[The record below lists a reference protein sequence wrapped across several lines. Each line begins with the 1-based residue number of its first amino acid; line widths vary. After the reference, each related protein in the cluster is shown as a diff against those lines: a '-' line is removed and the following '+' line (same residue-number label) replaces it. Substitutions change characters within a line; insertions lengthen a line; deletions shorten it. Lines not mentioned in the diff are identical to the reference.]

1 MKQQT
6 TYTLQ
11 RGNIRFVAGLHWQ
24 YLPLRGRRNMRL
36 RAKEA
41 HATHWASLPTGDDQ
55 AQGTLLGT
63 AIITDKA
70 TRKSGRLASMALAVL
85 PALPEACYGV
95 FPLPNG
101 QYWFVAVSDGM
112 LSPFGDIVGDEVTIR
127 TAVSNF
133 LDITPTP
140 ATPATPAANWSIYA
154 PSGFFPDKEVDDK
167 ELYALIDN
175 KIGLR
180 RARLYQTH
188 NPQALWLWSIA
199 AVALAAGYVGYSVW
213 ETHQEEARIA
223 VAQAALMAR
232 QQLEK
237 QAPAD
242 NLKPW
247 AIQPRFPPMLNACSH
262 VWKDA
267 QISIAGWVFN
277 TATCD
282 ADGKITLHYTLPP
295 GGTVGDFALRLP
307 VLYGSDI
314 QPVFNIPG
322 SADDAAFSLPVLLS
336 PPEKP
341 ETLLPGNQQIQH
353 LTSYAQRINAR
364 LRLSEMDASTQLTQG
379 NVQNLPWRTYSFT
392 FITDIPPDRL
402 FAPTRFNSS
411 GIRASSITTTLKNN
425 RLEYTIEGLLY
436 ANR

>member
-11 RGNIRFVAGLHWQ
+11 NGKVWLVAGLHWQ
-24 YLPLRGRRNMRL
+24 YLPLRGRRSMRM

-41 HATHWASLPTGDDQ
+41 NASHWAALSIGDGQ

-63 AIITDKA
+63 VTLSDKSSRTKGQHA
-70 TRKSGRLASMALAVL
+70 LASMALAVM
-85 PALPEACYGV
+85 PVLPEACYGV
-95 FPLPNG
+95 FPLADD
-101 QYWFVAVSDGM
+101 QYWFVAISDGM
-112 LSPFGDIVGDEVTIR
+112 LSPFGDIVGDDAAIR

-133 LDITPTP
+133 LQITSAPT
-140 ATPATPAANWSIYA
+140 AGWTVYA
-154 PSGFFPDKEVDDK
+154 PSGFFPDKETDDK
-167 ELYALIDN
+167 ALSALIDN

-180 RARLYQTH
+180 RARLSKTH
-188 NPQALWLWSIA
+188 NPQLLWLWGIA
-199 AVALAAGYVGYSVW
+199 VVALGSGYAGYTVW
-213 ETHQEEARIA
+213 QTHLEEARIA
-223 VAQAALMAR
+223 AAQAALMAR
-232 QQLEK
+232 QQLEQ

-247 AIQPRFPPMLNACSH
+247 AMQPKFPSMLSACSS

-282 ADGKITLHYTLPP
+282 AHGKIILHYTLPN

-314 QPVFNIPG
+314 EPVFNIPG
-322 SADDAAFSLPVLLS
+322 SADDASFALTVPLSLPET
-336 PPEKP
+336 PEV
-341 ETLLPGNQQIQH
+341 LLPGNQQIQH

-364 LRLSEMDASTQLTQG
+364 LRLSETDTATQLTQG
-379 NVQNLPWRTYSFT
+379 DIQNLPWRTYSFT

-402 FAPTRFNSS
+402 FAPTRFNSR

>member
-11 RGNIRFVAGLHWQ
+11 SGSTWLVAGLHWQ
-24 YLPLRGRRNMRL
+24 YLPLRGSRSMRM

-41 HATHWASLPTGDDQ
+41 NASHWAALPTGDGQ

-63 AIITDKA
+63 VDISDKA
-70 TRKSGRLASMALAVL
+70 VRKGGRHTLVSMALAVL
-85 PALPEACYGV
+85 PALSEACYGI
-95 FPLPNG
+95 FPLPDG

-112 LSPFGDIVGDEVTIR
+112 LSPFGDIVGNDAAIR

-133 LDITPTP
+133 LQITSAPTSGW
-140 ATPATPAANWSIYA
+140 TVYA
-154 PSGFFPDKEVDDK
+154 PPGFFPDDK
-167 ELYALIDN
+167 EAEGKALSTLIDN
-175 KIGLR
+175 KVGLR
-180 RARLYQTH
+180 RARLSKTH
-188 NPQALWLWSIA
+188 NPQVLWIWGIVVVVLG
-199 AVALAAGYVGYSVW
+199 AGYTGYSAW
-213 ETHQEEARIA
+213 QTHQEDAHIA
-223 VAQAALMAR
+223 AAQAALMAR
-232 QQLEK
+232 QQREQ

-247 AIQPRFPPMLNACSH
+247 ATQPRFPTMLSACSS

-282 ADGKITLHYTLPP
+282 AQGKITLHYTLPN
-295 GGTVGDFALRLP
+295 GGTVGDFALSLP
-307 VLYGSDI
+307 ALYGSDI
-314 QPVFNIPG
+314 EPMFNIPG
-322 SADDAAFSLPVLLS
+322 SADDASFALPVSLA
-336 PPEKP
+336 PPEHP
-341 ETLLPGNQQIQH
+341 ERLLPGNQQIQH

-364 LRLSEMDASTQLTQG
+364 LRLSEMDAATQLTQG
-379 NVQNLPWRTYSFT
+379 DVQNLPWRTYSFT

-402 FAPTRFNSS
+402 FAPTRFNSR

>member
-11 RGNIRFVAGLHWQ
+11 NGKIWLVAGLNWQ
-24 YLPLRGRRNMRL
+24 YLPLRGSRSMRM

-41 HATHWASLPTGDDQ
+41 NASHWAALPTGDGQ

-63 AIITDKA
+63 VAISDKVLGQH
-70 TRKSGRLASMALAVL
+70 SLASMALAVL
-85 PALPEACYGV
+85 PVLPEACYGV
-95 FPLPNG
+95 FTLPDD
-101 QYWFVAVSDGM
+101 QYWFVAIRDGM
-112 LSPFGDIVGDEVTIR
+112 LSPFGDIVGDDTAIR

-133 LDITPTP
+133 LQITSAPT
-140 ATPATPAANWSIYA
+140 AGWTVYA
-154 PSGFFPDKEVDDK
+154 PSGFFPDKDAEDK
-167 ELYALIDN
+167 ALSTLFDS
-175 KIGLR
+175 KVSLR
-180 RARLYQTH
+180 RARLSKTH
-188 NPQALWLWSIA
+188 NPQVLWLWGIA
-199 AVALAAGYVGYSVW
+199 VVTLGVGYAGYSAW
-213 ETHQEEARIA
+213 QTHQEDARIA
-223 VAQAALMAR
+223 AAQAALMAR
-232 QQLEK
+232 QQLEQ

-247 AIQPRFPPMLNACSH
+247 AMQPRFPAMLSACSS

-282 ADGKITLHYTLPP
+282 DHGKITLHYTLPN
-295 GGTVGDFALRLP
+295 GGTVGDFASRLP

-322 SADDAAFSLPVLLS
+322 SADDASFALAVSLS
-336 PPEKP
+336 PPEHP
-341 ETLLPGNQQIQH
+341 EVLLPGGQQIQH

-379 NVQNLPWRTYSFT
+379 DVKNLPWRTYNFT

>member
-11 RGNIRFVAGLHWQ
+11 NGGSWLVAGLHWQ
-24 YLPLRGRRNMRL
+24 YLPLRGRRSMRL

-41 HATHWASLPTGDDQ
+41 HATHWAALPTGGGQ

-63 AIITDKA
+63 ITLTDNA
-70 TRKSGRLASMALAVL
+70 VRKGGRHTLTSMALAVL

-95 FPLPNG
+95 FPLPDG

-112 LSPFGDIVGDEVTIR
+112 LSPFGDIVGDDATIR
-127 TAVSNF
+127 TAVANF
-133 LDITPTP
+133 LQIT
-140 ATPATPAANWSIYA
+140 ATPAAGWTIYA
-154 PSGFFPDKEVDDK
+154 PIGFFPDKDVNDK
-167 ELYALIDN
+167 VLSSLIDN
-175 KIGLR
+175 KVGLR
-180 RARLYQTH
+180 RARLSKTH
-188 NPQALWLWSIA
+188 NSQVLWLWGMAVVALGVGYTGYSSWQRYQEDSRIA
-199 AVALAAGYVGYSVW
+199 A
-213 ETHQEEARIA
+213 
-223 VAQAALMAR
+223 AQAALIAR
-232 QQLEK
+232 QQLAQ

-247 AIQPRFPPMLNACSH
+247 AKHPRFPSMLSACSR
-262 VWKDA
+262 VWKA
-267 QISIAGWVFN
+267 APISIAGWVFN
-277 TATCD
+277 TATCE
-282 ADGKITLHYTLPP
+282 AHGRITLHYTLPN

-322 SADDAAFSLPVLLS
+322 SADDASFALPVSLS
-336 PPEKP
+336 PPERP
-341 ETLLPGNQQIQH
+341 EALLPGSQQIQH

-364 LRLSEMDASTQLTQG
+364 LRLGEMDTSPQLTQG
-379 NVQNLPWRTYSFT
+379 DAQNLPWRTYSFT

-402 FAPTRFNSS
+402 FAATRFDSS

>member
-11 RGNIRFVAGLHWQ
+11 NGKIWLVAGLHWQ
-24 YLPLRGRRNMRL
+24 YLPLRGQRSMRM

-41 HATHWASLPTGDDQ
+41 NASHWAALPTGDGQ
-55 AQGTLLGT
+55 AQGSLLGT
-63 AIITDKA
+63 AAISVKTP
-70 TRKSGRLASMALAVL
+70 RKGGQHSLASMALAAL

-95 FPLPNG
+95 FPLPDADD
-101 QYWFVAVSDGM
+101 QYWFVAISDGM
-112 LSPFGDIVGDEVTIR
+112 LSPFGDIVGDDATIR

-133 LDITPTP
+133 LQITSVPT
-140 ATPATPAANWSIYA
+140 AGWTVYA
-154 PSGFFPDKEVDDK
+154 PSGFFPDKDTEDK
-167 ELYALIDN
+167 ALSTLFDS
-175 KIGLR
+175 KVGLR
-180 RARLYQTH
+180 RARLSKTH
-188 NPQALWLWSIA
+188 NPQVLWLWGVA
-199 AVALAAGYVGYSVW
+199 VVALGVGYVSYSVW
-213 ETHQEEARIA
+213 QTQQENARIA
-223 VAQAALMAR
+223 AAQAALMAR
-232 QQLEK
+232 QQLEQ

-247 AIQPRFPPMLNACSH
+247 AMQPRFPSMLSACSS
-262 VWKDA
+262 VWKEA

-282 ADGKITLHYTLPP
+282 DHGKITLHYTLPN
-295 GGTVGDFALRLP
+295 GGTVGDFASRLP

-322 SADDAAFSLPVLLS
+322 SADDASFALAVSLS
-336 PPEKP
+336 PPEHP
-341 ETLLPGNQQIQH
+341 EALLPGSQQIQH

-379 NVQNLPWRTYSFT
+379 DVKNLPWRTYNFT

>member
-11 RGNIRFVAGLHWQ
+11 DGSTWLVAGLHWQ
-24 YLPLRGRRNMRL
+24 YLPLRGRRSMRL

-41 HATHWASLPTGDDQ
+41 HATHWAALPTGDGQ

-63 AIITDKA
+63 VTLTDK
-70 TRKSGRLASMALAVL
+70 TRRKGGRHRLASMALAVL

-95 FPLPNG
+95 FPLPDG

-112 LSPFGDIVGDEVTIR
+112 LSPFGDIVGDDAAIR
-127 TAVSNF
+127 IAVSNF
-133 LDITPTP
+133 LQITSEPP
-140 ATPATPAANWSIYA
+140 AGWTIYA
-154 PSGFFPDKEVDDK
+154 PSGFFPEQGTEDK
-167 ELYALIDN
+167 ALSTLTDN
-175 KIGLR
+175 KVGLR
-180 RARLYQTH
+180 RARLSKTH
-188 NPQALWLWSIA
+188 NPQMLWLWGIA
-199 AVALAAGYVGYSVW
+199 VVALGVGYTGYSTW
-213 ETHQEEARIA
+213 QTHQEEARIA
-223 VAQAALMAR
+223 AAQAALMAR
-232 QQLEK
+232 QQLEQ

-247 AIQPRFPPMLNACSH
+247 ATQPRFPPMLSACSS

-282 ADGKITLHYTLPP
+282 AYGKITLHYTLPN

-307 VLYGSDI
+307 VLYGADI

-322 SADDAAFSLPVLLS
+322 SADDASFALSVSLS
-336 PPEKP
+336 PPEHP
-341 ETLLPGNQQIQH
+341 EALLPGSQQIQH

-379 NVQNLPWRTYSFT
+379 DVQSLPWRTYSFT

>member
-11 RGNIRFVAGLHWQ
+11 NGKVWLVAGLHWQ
-24 YLPLRGRRNMRL
+24 YLPLRGRRSMRM

-41 HATHWASLPTGDDQ
+41 NASHWAALSIGDGQ

-63 AIITDKA
+63 VTISDKSPR
-70 TRKSGRLASMALAVL
+70 TRGQHSLASMALAVM
-85 PALPEACYGV
+85 PVLPEACYGV
-95 FPLPNG
+95 FPLADG
-101 QYWFVAVSDGM
+101 QYWFVAISDGM
-112 LSPFGDIVGDEVTIR
+112 LSPFGDIVGDDAAIR

-133 LDITPTP
+133 LQITSAPT
-140 ATPATPAANWSIYA
+140 AGWTVYA
-154 PSGFFPDKEVDDK
+154 PSGFFPDKETEDK
-167 ELYALIDN
+167 ALSALIDN

-180 RARLYQTH
+180 RARLSKTH
-188 NPQALWLWSIA
+188 NPQLLWLWGITV
-199 AVALAAGYVGYSVW
+199 VALGTGYAGYTAW
-213 ETHQEEARIA
+213 QTHLEDARIA
-223 VAQAALMAR
+223 AAQAALMAR
-232 QQLEK
+232 QQLEQ

-247 AIQPRFPPMLNACSH
+247 AMQPKFPSMLSACSS

-282 ADGKITLHYTLPP
+282 AHGKIILHYTLPN

-307 VLYGSDI
+307 ILYGSDI
-314 QPVFNIPG
+314 EPVFNIPG
-322 SADDAAFSLPVLLS
+322 SADDASFALTVPLSLPET
-336 PPEKP
+336 PEL
-341 ETLLPGNQQIQH
+341 LLPGNQQIQH

-364 LRLSEMDASTQLTQG
+364 LRLSETDAATQLTQG
-379 NVQNLPWRTYSFT
+379 DIQNLPWRTYSFT

-402 FAPTRFNSS
+402 FAPTRFNSR

>member
-11 RGNIRFVAGLHWQ
+11 NGRAWLVAGLHWQ
-24 YLPLRGRRNMRL
+24 YLPLRGRRSMRL

-41 HATHWASLPTGDDQ
+41 HATHWAVLPTGDGQ

-63 AIITDKA
+63 VTLTDK
-70 TRKSGRLASMALAVL
+70 TRRKGGRHTLASMALAVL

-95 FPLPNG
+95 FPLPNE

-112 LSPFGDIVGDEVTIR
+112 LSPFGDIVGDEAAIR
-127 TAVSNF
+127 IAVSNF
-133 LDITPTP
+133 LQIT
-140 ATPATPAANWSIYA
+140 ADPAAGWTVYA
-154 PSGFFPDKEVDDK
+154 PSGFFPELDAEDKA
-167 ELYALIDN
+167 LSTLIDN
-175 KIGLR
+175 KVGLR
-180 RARLYQTH
+180 RARLSQTH
-188 NPQALWLWSIA
+188 NPQMLWLWGIA
-199 AVALAAGYVGYSVW
+199 VVALGAGYVGYSAW
-213 ETHQEEARIA
+213 QTHQEDKRIA
-223 VAQAALMAR
+223 AAQAALLAR
-232 QQLEK
+232 QQLEQ

-247 AIQPRFPPMLNACSH
+247 ATQPRFPPMLSACSN

-282 ADGKITLHYTLPP
+282 AHGKITLHYTLPS
-295 GGTVGDFALRLP
+295 GGSVGDFALRLP
-307 VLYGSDI
+307 AIYGSDI
-314 QPVFNIPG
+314 HPVFNIPG
-322 SADDAAFSLPVLLS
+322 SADDASFALPVSLSLPEH
-336 PPEKP
+336 PEV
-341 ETLLPGNQQIQH
+341 LLPGSQQIQN

-364 LRLSEMDASTQLTQG
+364 LRLSEMDVSTQLTQG
-379 NVQNLPWRTYSFT
+379 DVQNLPWRTYSFT

>member
-11 RGNIRFVAGLHWQ
+11 NGNAWLVAGLHWQ
-24 YLPLRGRRNMRL
+24 YLPLRGRRSMRL

-41 HATHWASLPTGDDQ
+41 KATHWAALPTGDGQ

-63 AIITDKA
+63 VNLAGKA
-70 TRKSGRLASMALAVL
+70 VRKGGGLASMALAVL

-95 FPLPNG
+95 FPLSNG

-112 LSPFGDIVGDEVTIR
+112 LSPFGDIVGDETAIR

-133 LDITPTP
+133 LAITS
-140 ATPATPAANWSIYA
+140 APAAGWMRYA
-154 PSGFFPDKEVDDK
+154 PGGFFPGEDTEDKSLTDLVDSK
-167 ELYALIDN
+167 V
-175 KIGLR
+175 GLR
-180 RARLYQTH
+180 WARLSQTH
-188 NPQALWLWSIA
+188 DPKVLWLWGIA
-199 AVALAAGYVGYSVW
+199 VVVLGAGYVGYSAW
-213 ETHQEEARIA
+213 EKHQEDARIA
-223 VAQAALMAR
+223 AAQAALMAR
-232 QQLEK
+232 QQMAQ

-247 AIQPRFPPMLNACSH
+247 ATQPRFPPMLSACSR

-282 ADGKITLHYTLPP
+282 AQGNIILHYTLPN

-322 SADDAAFSLPVLLS
+322 SADDASFALPVPLS
-336 PPEKP
+336 PPEHP
-341 ETLLPGNQQIQH
+341 EDLLPGSQQIQH

-364 LRLSEMDASTQLTQG
+364 LRLSEMDVSTQLTQG
-379 NVQNLPWRTYSFT
+379 DVQNLPWRTYSFT

>member
-11 RGNIRFVAGLHWQ
+11 NGRTWLVAGLHWQ
-24 YLPLRGRRNMRL
+24 YLPLRGRRSMRL

-41 HATHWASLPTGDDQ
+41 NATHWAVLPTGDGQ

-63 AIITDKA
+63 VTLTDK
-70 TRKSGRLASMALAVL
+70 TRRKGGRHTLASMALAVL

-95 FPLPNG
+95 FPLPDG

-112 LSPFGDIVGDEVTIR
+112 LSPFGDIVGDDAAIR
-127 TAVSNF
+127 IAVSNF
-133 LDITPTP
+133 LQITS
-140 ATPATPAANWSIYA
+140 APAAGWTIYA
-154 PSGFFPDKEVDDK
+154 PNGFFPEQGTEDK
-167 ELYALIDN
+167 ALSTLTDN
-175 KIGLR
+175 KVGLR
-180 RARLYQTH
+180 RARLSKTH
-188 NPQALWLWSIA
+188 NPQMLWLWGIA
-199 AVALAAGYVGYSVW
+199 VVALGAGYTGYSTW
-213 ETHQEEARIA
+213 LANQEEARIA
-223 VAQAALMAR
+223 AAQAALMAR
-232 QQLEK
+232 QQLEQ

-247 AIQPRFPPMLNACSH
+247 ATQPRFPPMLSACSN

-282 ADGKITLHYTLPP
+282 AHGKITLHYTLPS

-322 SADDAAFSLPVLLS
+322 SADDASFALPVSLS
-336 PPEKP
+336 PPEHP
-341 ETLLPGNQQIQH
+341 EALLPGSQQIQH

-379 NVQNLPWRTYSFT
+379 DVQNLPWRTYSFT

>member
-11 RGNIRFVAGLHWQ
+11 NGSAWLVAGLHWQ
-24 YLPLRGRRNMRL
+24 YLPLRGRRGMRL

-41 HATHWASLPTGDDQ
+41 NATHWAALPTGDGQ

-63 AIITDKA
+63 VTLTDK
-70 TRKSGRLASMALAVL
+70 TRRKGGRHTLASMALAVL

-95 FPLPNG
+95 FPLPDG

-112 LSPFGDIVGDEVTIR
+112 LSPFGDIVGDDEAIR
-127 TAVSNF
+127 IAVSNF
-133 LDITPTP
+133 LQITSAP
-140 ATPATPAANWSIYA
+140 AVGWTIYA
-154 PSGFFPDKEVDDK
+154 PNGFFPDKDTEDK
-167 ELYALIDN
+167 ALSTLFDS
-175 KIGLR
+175 KVGLR
-180 RARLYQTH
+180 RARLSKTH
-188 NPQALWLWSIA
+188 NPQMLWLWGIA
-199 AVALAAGYVGYSVW
+199 VVAMGAGYTGYSTW
-213 ETHQEEARIA
+213 QAHQEEARIA
-223 VAQAALMAR
+223 AAQAALMAR
-232 QQLEK
+232 QQLEQ

-247 AIQPRFPPMLNACSH
+247 ATQPRFPPMLSACSS

-282 ADGKITLHYTLPP
+282 AHGKITLHYTLPN

-322 SADDAAFSLPVLLS
+322 SADDASFALPVPLS
-336 PPEKP
+336 PPEHP
-341 ETLLPGNQQIQH
+341 EALLPGTQQIQH

-364 LRLSEMDASTQLTQG
+364 LRLSEMDASTQLAQG
-379 NVQNLPWRTYSFT
+379 DVQNLPWRTYSFT

>member
-11 RGNIRFVAGLHWQ
+11 NGSAWLVAGLHWQ
-24 YLPLRGRRNMRL
+24 YLPLRGRRSMRL

-41 HATHWASLPTGDDQ
+41 HATHWATLPTGDGQ

-63 AIITDKA
+63 VTLTDK
-70 TRKSGRLASMALAVL
+70 TRRKGGRHTLTSMALAVL

-95 FPLPNG
+95 FPLPDG

-112 LSPFGDIVGDEVTIR
+112 LSPFGDIVGDDAAIR
-127 TAVSNF
+127 IAVSNF
-133 LDITPTP
+133 LQITSEPP
-140 ATPATPAANWSIYA
+140 AGWTIYA
-154 PSGFFPDKEVDDK
+154 PSGFFPEQGAEDK
-167 ELYALIDN
+167 ALSTLTDN
-175 KIGLR
+175 KVGLR
-180 RARLYQTH
+180 RARLSKTH
-188 NPQALWLWSIA
+188 NPQMLWLWGIA
-199 AVALAAGYVGYSVW
+199 VVALGAGYTGYSAW
-213 ETHQEEARIA
+213 QTHQEEARIA
-223 VAQAALMAR
+223 AAQAVLMAR
-232 QQLEK
+232 QQLEQ

-247 AIQPRFPPMLNACSH
+247 ATQPRFPPMLSACSR

-282 ADGKITLHYTLPP
+282 AHGKITLHYTLPN

-322 SADDAAFSLPVLLS
+322 SADDASFALPVSIS
-336 PPEKP
+336 PPEHP
-341 ETLLPGNQQIQH
+341 EALLPGSQQIQH

-364 LRLSEMDASTQLTQG
+364 LRLSEMDVSTQLTQG
-379 NVQNLPWRTYSFT
+379 DVQSLPWRTYSFT